1 VGVKSAPEI
10 ILYALDVILP
20 EIGSGLNFDEDKFL
34 RRGVLDAMKL
44 PNGDVYRVSD
54 SDLFLVAVK
63 SEDTFTLDDHPML
76 GTKLV
81 TLVRESLPRL
91 DFDPLDLVYG
101 RLL

>member
-1 VGVKSAPEI
+1 MKSAPEV
-10 ILYALDVILP
+10 ILYTLDVILP

-34 RRGVLDAMKL
+34 RRGVLNAMKL
-44 PNGDVYRVSD
+44 TNGDVDRVSD
-54 SDLFLVAVK
+54 GDPSLVAVK
-63 SEDTFTLDDHPML
+63 SEDSFSLDDQPML

-81 TLVRESLPRL
+81 SLVRESLPRL